1 MRVATFPTP
10 DYFSSKIYMNQACIL
25 NLKIVTIHKNE
36 IQMHYIILILICNSV
51 GVWIIGIELNK
62 DTSIMQRLED
72 KVCRCPTIHC
82 ASPEDVRDIP
92 RAIAQSEWPLNIADK
107 IDSLENTLEKLGSKI
122 GTLENTLMEDL
133 SRKIGNSEKTLMEK
147 LGSEIGNSENTVKK
161 MRKTISNYINV
172 MLNEIRKFEDIEK
185 LEDSL
190 EITLQ
195 IIQALATVL
204 DNDTGNIEDQKQAIQ
219 SLESKIDD
227 MTAPTEDIKTAVSLV
242 HTAMM
247 GRLNKTRSKESKDC
261 PSEIGKGVNSV
272 SHQFICRIVNHSN
285 YALTNDKVEK
295 IIDFDLLLI

>member
-1 MRVATFPTP
+1 MATFPTP
-10 DYFSSKIYMNQACIL
+10 DYFSSKIYMNRACIL

-51 GVWIIGIELNK
+51 GVWFIGIELNK
-62 DTSIMQRLED
+62 ETSIMQRLED

-82 ASPEDVRDIP
+82 ASPGDVRDIP

-122 GTLENTLMEDL
+122 GTLENTLME
-133 SRKIGNSEKTLMEK
+133 E

-161 MRKTISNYINV
+161 MIKTISNYNNV

-227 MTAPTEDIKTAVSLV
+227 MAAPTEDIKTAVSLV

-261 PSEIGKGVNSV
+261 PREIGKGVNSV
-272 SHQFICRIVNHSN
+272 SHQFICKIVNHSN